1 MSMSG
6 FQVDP
11 EALRASAESLDR
23 SVDRMAEV
31 LEQFESTVQGLGE
44 PWGGDDLGALIG
56 ELYLG
61 IHDLAMSCFE
71 GNGEVLGQFAA
82 GLHTMADAF
91 EEADQQVEAG
101 LRKIGQALGG

>member
-31 LEQFESTVQGLGE
+31 LEQFESTVQGLG
-44 PWGGDDLGALIG
+44 
-56 ELYLG
+56 
-61 IHDLAMSCFE
+61 
-71 GNGEVLGQFAA
+71 
-82 GLHTMADAF
+82 
-91 EEADQQVEAG
+91 
-101 LRKIGQALGG
+101 